1 MKKHR
6 IIEQELVQVKE
17 EQTLVDGFPGDVQ
30 RVLLY
35 LHDHLFEESCN
46 VNAILECSGATS
58 PSIRARF
65 KYHVGMK
72 IHGYLTDQRMRA
84 VIRLLRH
91 NTLEIYVIAFSV
103 GYANYRTF
111 DRAFKRC
118 VGCTPTAYREKMS
131 SPDYSCREKRV
142 HESHSVKPY
151 FRAKP
156 KVPNGVYP

>member
-65 KYHVGMK
+65 KYYVGMK
-72 IHGYLTDQRMRA
+72 IHQYLTDQRMRA
-84 VIRLLRH
+84 AIGLLQH
-91 NTLEIYVIAFSV
+91 EALEIYVIAFSV

-131 SPDYSCREKRV
+131 RENV
-142 HESHSVKPY
+142 
-151 FRAKP
+151 
-156 KVPNGVYP
+156 